1 MWVRLSGSRIGSNPI
16 DQNIR
21 AGEFHFSI
29 PGDFYPSIDTGFEFR
44 LEEGLLALQQEL
56 RGSGYAIILPH
67 TSCRQ
72 AVRVG

>member
-1 MWVRLSGSRIGSNPI
+1 MGRRYYRLWPELISFENLYLAYRKAARGKRSKPAAAS
-16 DQNIR
+16 
-21 AGEFHFSI
+21 
-29 PGDFYPSIDTGFEFR
+29 FEFR